1 MQKDKLDFLQ
11 EGMFTALQKL
21 QPGTAGRWGKMNS
34 QQMVEHLAF
43 IFAAASG
50 KIKTVLSIPEAFLPK
65 AKAFLWS
72 DKEFREN
79 TKAPAG
85 LIPEEP
91 QPLKHAGMQQ
101 AIDEL
106 KTEVNYFV
114 DFFTANP
121 GITTMH
127 PAFGEL
133 NFEEWVQ
140 IQHKHVVHHLK
151 QFGLL

>member
-11 EGMFTALQKL
+11 QGMFVKLENL
-21 QPGTAGRWGKMNS
+21 QPAAAGNWGKMNG

-43 IFAAASG
+43 IFAASSG
-50 KIKTVLSIPEAFLPK
+50 KVKTVLAIPEEFLPK

-91 QPLKHAGMQQ
+91 QPLKHTSMQQ

-106 KTEVNYFV
+106 KEEVNFFV

-121 GITTMH
+121 GSTTMH

-140 IQHKHVVHHLK
+140 IQYKHVVHHLK
-151 QFGLL
+151 QFGLI